1 MPPNERNG
9 RRHTSFCT
17 VAVLDEAALQ
27 PLLEI
32 PASELRI
39 DRMRGHG
46 RGGQRRNKVETAC
59 RVTHLPT
66 GLTAVR
72 MSGRSQPANIA
83 DATADIARQLAA
95 AAHTVARM
103 QENAQRR
110 QQAAP
115 EVAFT
120 HSAFRDE
127 VVCHATGQRWTMRAW
142 AQGRF

>member
-1 MPPNERNG
+1 MV
-9 RRHTSFCT
+9 T
-17 VAVLDEAALQ
+17 VADEAAPP
-27 PLLEI
+27 PLPQV

-39 DRMRGHG
+39 ERMRGHG

-72 MSGRSQPANIA
+72 MSGRSQATNIA
-83 DATADIARQLAA
+83 DATADIARQLQAA
-95 AAHTVARM
+95 SQTIARA
-103 QENAQRR
+103 QVNARKAE
-110 QQAAP
+110 QAAP

-120 HSAFRDE
+120 HSAFRSD
-127 VVCHATGQRWTMRAW
+127 VVRYSTGQRWTARAW